1 MKIQELLLSMTVQ
14 RKKFQN
20 IRRDLIANVSHELR
34 SPLTSITGFIETLQN
49 EDVSKDQRSHFLTI
63 MQEESNRMNRI
74 ISDLLSLSKIEIDMY
89 KELVDEV
96 NIIDQIN
103 TAKNTLEHRASD
115 SGKMINVTIK
125 GDIPRI
131 N

>member
-1 MKIQELLLSMTVQ
+1 
-14 RKKFQN
+14 
-20 IRRDLIANVSHELR
+20 
-34 SPLTSITGFIETLQN
+34 
-49 EDVSKDQRSHFLTI
+49 

-96 NIIDQIN
+96 NVIDQIN
-103 TAKNTLEHRASD
+103 IAKNALEHRASE

-131 N
+131 KGDADQIVEVFHNLFDNAIKYSNDGVTNN